1 VTESDRL
8 SKGLSGRLLGYMRG
22 DLRPDAVAGLT
33 VAVMGIPQAMAYAL
47 IAGLPPIYGLYTAV
61 ITCSVA
67 ALLGSSS
74 HLVTGPTNA
83 LCMVLLSLT
92 AHLPQKYGVSPLAA
106 VLLLTFMTG
115 LIQLGFG
122 LLRLGGLVRYVS
134 RSVVIGFTAGAGV
147 LIAINQLKNILG
159 VDISEAH
166 VERSYEVLIV
176 TFRHLGE
183 LNPYALAIGVAT
195 ALLVVGLP
203 RINRRLPGALLALVI
218 TGAISYLLGWHVLE
232 MGAHRVEI
240 VKDIQEISGSFP
252 AFSIPS
258 LVANPNYELTREL
271 GSGAVALAVLGLLE
285 AASIAR
291 SVATQTNQRLD
302 FTREFIAQGTS
313 NIVGSFFS
321 CFAGSGSFTR
331 TAVCYQSGG
340 RTRMAATFSALWS
353 LIALLLLGPIANY
366 IPKAGLAGLLIV
378 IAYSMVDKHR
388 LTTTWRSGVS
398 PRTVLAGTLLAT
410 LLLPL
415 EYAIFFG
422 VFLSVVFLLRTTG
435 RTDLTQL
442 VELPGVGF
450 EEVPFNQAAPSP
462 VVIVN
467 MEGDL
472 YFAAAGDLDYELMR
486 CIKPQ
491 TRVVVLRMKRLR
503 AVGSTAMAMLEHF
516 WEILRKRGIA
526 LVVCGIEDELQSVM
540 TGSGLRKRIGEQNIF
555 YADNLLLQ
563 STELA
568 LARAWSIAEM
578 VGRLESPAAVPSLPS
593 EGGVTATAGSIMSAR
608 CVRFGNQHQLREA
621 TWLMS
626 ELYKHTRTI
635 SPETLFLQHRNGRL
649 AGGLSPWRILRALS
663 AGIEP
668 AKVGRLDDRALGDL
682 LRKHFPMPIGP
693 IARVGYEH
701 AGTETPVAHVLRAA
715 LKDDL
720 QVLPICEADGRIKG
734 LVSQDD
740 ILRWL
745 SAILDQ
751 LSKEDGH
758 E

>member
-1 VTESDRL
+1 MKLRARWRPL
-8 SKGLSGRLLGYMRG
+8 NGGLLGYARG
-22 DLRPDAVAGLT
+22 DLRPDALAGLT

-47 IAGLPPIYGLYTAV
+47 IAGLPPIYGLYTAI

-92 AHLPQKYGVSPLAA
+92 AHLPHKYGISPVAA
-106 VLLLTFMTG
+106 ILLLTFMTG

-122 LLRLGGLVRYVS
+122 LLRMGGLVRYVS

-147 LIAINQLKNILG
+147 LIALNQLQNIFG
-159 VDISEAH
+159 VSIPEAH
-166 VERSYEVLIV
+166 AERSYEVLVV
-176 TFRHLGE
+176 TIRHLGQ

-195 ALLVVGLP
+195 AVLVVVLP
-203 RINRRLPGALLALVI
+203 RIDRRLPGALLALVV
-218 TGAISYLLGWHVLE
+218 TGLVSYLFGLHEAG
-232 MGAHRVEI
+232 MGEDRIEI
-240 VKDIQEISGSFP
+240 VRDIQAIRGSFP
-252 AFSIPS
+252 PFAIPE
-258 LVANPNYELTREL
+258 LVAKPNYELTREL

-291 SVATQTNQRLD
+291 SVATQSNQRLD
-302 FTREFIAQGTS
+302 FTREFIAQGS
-313 NIVGSFFS
+313 ANIVGSLFS

-340 RTRMAATFSALWS
+340 RTRMAAIFSAMWTLA
-353 LIALLLLGPIANY
+353 ALLLLGPIANF

-378 IAYSMVDKHR
+378 IAYTMVDKQR
-388 LTTTWRSGVS
+388 LATTWRSGPS

-422 VFLSVVFLLRTTG
+422 VLLSVVILLRTTG

-442 VELPGVGF
+442 VSIPGVGF

-462 VVIVN
+462 VVLIN

-472 YFAAAGDLDYELMR
+472 YFAAAGDLDYELLR
-486 CIKPQ
+486 CIGPE

-526 LVVCGIEDELQSVM
+526 MVVCGIEDELQAVM

-568 LARAWSIAEM
+568 LARAWSLAE
-578 VGRLESPAAVPSLPS
+578 VAGRIEQTTEPGAMAARGST
-593 EGGVTATAGSIMSAR
+593 VTAGDIMSAR
-608 CVRFGNQHQLREA
+608 CIRFGNQHQLREA

-626 ELYKHTRTI
+626 ELYKHTRVI
-635 SPETLFLQHRNGRL
+635 SPETLFLQHRDGRL
-649 AGGLSPWRILRALS
+649 AGGLSPWRILRALT
-663 AGIEP
+663 AGVGP
-668 AKVGRLDDRALGDL
+668 AEAADLDNRALGDR
-682 LRKHFPMPIGP
+682 LRRHFARPIGP
-693 IARVGYEH
+693 IARVGYERM
-701 AGTETPVAHVLRAA
+701 GKETPVAKLLAIA
-715 LKDDL
+715 LEHDL
-720 QVLPICEADGRIKG
+720 QVLPICEEDGRIRG

-745 SAILDQ
+745 SEAVDATRAEA
-751 LSKEDGH
+751 KHG
-758 E
+758 